1 VTAQVLFLHGNQA
14 SSFGGETRWL
24 LASFEQEWFHDAV
37 EAAKQSQDSCQAG
50 MEVGSSM
57 GGWSS

>member
-1 VTAQVLFLHGNQA
+1 
-14 SSFGGETRWL
+14 L

-50 MEVGSSM
+50 MEAGSSM